1 MYTFR
6 MLGSISAS
14 ATDDRDVDALLRQP
28 KHVALLAY
36 LALPAPGVWHRRD
49 SVLGVF
55 WGDLDQARARSAL
68 RSALYVLRRHLPD
81 GALLT
86 RGADELSLAP
96 SVFVTDVGLLL
107 EDVMQARYEQA
118 LARYAGDLLPGA
130 YVSEAPV
137 FERWLELERTRVRG
151 IVCTAAAQ
159 LAEQLE
165 QTGNLP
171 GAIAAARRAAELSP
185 DDEAATRRWIAL
197 LDRAGDRAGAFAVY
211 ERFRNHMFESFGV
224 RPSAETVALLD
235 AVRTRREPGFLPV
248 APDAG
253 PAGPSAGVTA
263 SAETLP
269 SEALV
274 PEGPSPARRRRL
286 PLVASLVGV
295 LSLLAVVILQPRIHA
310 AGGAPSP
317 RALVVLPMINQTGDT
332 ALDYV
337 ATGIGAGVARRL
349 QRLGGLA
356 VRSGARSNWTDS
368 LRRDYPAIA
377 RQYRATLLLK
387 TTLRTMLDSLEVQ
400 VAVVDSSGTTEREVA
415 RRRFVLSGMRDVE
428 SKLAAAIAAGVFRQ
442 QIGPGGRDSVSPDE
456 AESYRL
462 TMQGTH
468 LLLNYS
474 SARRAFRSRA
484 ATVPEEARRLFKAAV
499 ELDPNNAAAHSGIS
513 STFAIPTLNDLIP
526 FDDGYRMTALAA
538 EKALAMDSSQAAALA
553 NLAITSALKSRRL
566 TAGLPLMDAAVRADP
581 SNTETW
587 VIRSALFR
595 HAHLYDEARDAIRVA
610 RELDPFTSSL
620 LDREATLEICAGNPR
635 AALELYASELVLNAT
650 DPFVHNGMV
659 RTLAML
665 GRYDD
670 ALSWWVKKAELE
682 GDSARAREARA
693 ARGRD
698 GYRQLVH
705 QDGRGRRDALLS
717 RRAQGM
723 ERISSV
729 KLMQAYFASGD
740 HEHGFAELARLEAAR
755 TPALFRLTCMPELD
769 EVRSDPRFV
778 AAVRRIGALPRQ

>member
-6 MLGSISAS
+6 MLGSISA
-14 ATDDRDVDALLRQP
+14 TDSDHRDVDALLRQP

-49 SVLGVF
+49 SILGVF
-55 WGDLDQARARSAL
+55 WGDLDQTRARSAL

-81 GALLT
+81 GAVLT
-86 RGADELSLAP
+86 RGDDELSLDA
-96 SVFVTDVGLLL
+96 SVFVTDVGLLTEEL
-107 EDVMQARYEQA
+107 AQGRHEQA
-118 LARYAGDLLPGA
+118 LARYAGDLLPGT
-130 YVSEAPV
+130 YVSDASV
-137 FERWLELERTRVRG
+137 FERWLELERTRVRVM
-151 IVCTAAAQ
+151 VCTAAAQ
-159 LAEQLE
+159 LAEQLD
-165 QTGNLP
+165 QAGNLP

-211 ERFRNHMFESFGV
+211 ERFRNHMFEAFGV

-235 AVRTRREPGFLPV
+235 AVRTRREPGFRP
-248 APDAG
+248 AAADAG
-253 PAGPSAGVTA
+253 PSSGVAVVSGTSPS
-263 SAETLP
+263 ETLV
-269 SEALV
+269 S
-274 PEGPSPARRRRL
+274 EGPSPARPRRL

-295 LSLLAVVILQPRIHA
+295 LALLAVVILQPRTQA

-317 RALVVLPMINQTGDT
+317 RTLVVLPMINQTGDT

-337 ATGIGAGVARRL
+337 ASGIGAGVARRL

-356 VRSGARSNWTDS
+356 VRSGAQSNWTDS
-368 LRRDYPAIA
+368 LRNDYPTIA
-377 RQYRATLLLK
+377 RQYRSALLLK

-400 VAVVDSSGTTEREVA
+400 VTVVDSSGTTEREVA

-428 SKLAAAIAAGVFRQ
+428 SKLAVTIAAGVFRR
-442 QIGPGGRDSVSPDE
+442 QIGPGGRESVSSDE

-474 SARRAFRSRA
+474 SARRSFRSKA
-484 ATVPEEARRLFKAAV
+484 AAIPEEARKLFKAAV
-499 ELDPNNAAAHSGIS
+499 ELDPKNAAAHSGIS

-526 FDDGYRMTALAA
+526 FDDGYRLTALAA

-553 NLAITSALKSRRL
+553 NLAITTALKSRRL
-566 TAGLPLMDAAVRADP
+566 NAGLPLMDAAVRADP

-610 RELDPFTSSL
+610 RELDPFTSLL

-635 AALELYASELVLNAT
+635 AALELYTSEMVLNAS
-650 DPFVHNGMV
+650 DPFVHTGMV

-670 ALSWWVKKAELE
+670 ALSWWIKKAEAE
-682 GDSARAREARA
+682 GDTARVRAVRA
-693 ARGRD
+693 ARGKDGYWALVHRD
-698 GYRQLVH
+698 GQ
-705 QDGRGRRDALLS
+705 GRLDALLE
-717 RRAQGM
+717 RQARGM

-729 KLMQAYFASGD
+729 KLMQAYFASGN
-740 HEHGFAELARLEAAR
+740 HARGFAELTRLEAAQ

-769 EVRSDPRFV
+769 AVRADPRFA